1 MNRRVALLRLS
12 FRVARLEN
20 PGGQSERTA
29 RELVVHFM
37 LSVEE
42 IVGAIQ
48 PRRPKRVGSER
59 CGGRLVVHRP
69 RGLDTPRSSRRV
81 SMDTASPISGRGQ
94 STTLA
99 TGTVGARCP
108 ATLSEHAAHPSLTY
122 AYGAECTCSHIVRQ
136 CSSQLQIS
144 RWRRRHRAGYAAQS
158 ASACALCRLPTREPR
173 PRVHAQ
179 ACKLQTHHS
188 TSTTWTPVQWRYQ
201 PRGC

>member
-136 CSSQLQIS
+136 CSSQIS
-144 RWRRRHRAGYAAQS
+144 RWLRRHRGMQRRVQARAHCAACQPVS
-158 ASACALCRLPTREPR
+158 PDPVCMRRPASCKTTTARLGGR
-173 PRVHAQ
+173 AQ
-179 ACKLQTHHS
+179 RDLLL
-188 TSTTWTPVQWRYQ
+188 
-201 PRGC
+201 